1 MSVVAARTQK
11 PLELILAR
19 NLLTSIST
27 PAFLLDDHAR
37 LVFYNEAA
45 GALLGAPFEE
55 SGRMDPEEWTATF
68 GPFGDDDEP
77 IPLDELETTRAVAKG
92 RPTHARFFIRS
103 ASGER
108 QEIEASA
115 FPIVASAAGSSGAM
129 VMFWPLDG
137 AAGESPEQP
146 ARP

>member
-1 MSVVAARTQK
+1 MDAMEGQR

-19 NLLTSIST
+19 NLITSIST

-45 GALLGAPFEE
+45 GALLGASFEE
-55 SGRMDPEEWTATF
+55 SGRMDPTEWTATF
-68 GPFGDDDEP
+68 GPFDEHDAP
-77 IPLDELETTRAVAKG
+77 IPLDDLETTKAVNEG

-103 ASGER
+103 ANGAR

-115 FPIVASAAGSSGAM
+115 FPIVASEEGSSGAM
-129 VMFWPLDG
+129 VMFWPLLG
-137 AAGESPEQP
+137 NGSEPPSHG
-146 ARP
+146 